1 MVDDKAGTG
10 GAKSDPNGK
19 VLKDN
24 FSKAKPISFIERTK
38 TERRKKVYLISEFS
52 GRHNGYGLRARY
64 IGSIPRNPLIR
75 RHTSKSHKKKRIIP
89 LHFQAWIIY
98 SIIINISIHLRTA
111 PRAKRRVYVKITVV
125 IGRII
130 KRLVTAF

>member
-1 MVDDKAGTG
+1 MDDKAGTG

-19 VLKDN
+19 VLKGN
-24 FSKAKPISFIERTK
+24 FSKTKPISFIERTK

-75 RHTSKSHKKKRIIP
+75 RHTS
-89 LHFQAWIIY
+89 
-98 SIIINISIHLRTA
+98 N
-111 PRAKRRVYVKITVV
+111 
-125 IGRII
+125 
-130 KRLVTAF
+130 